1 MKQTTEVLLSL
12 IQSALWGAKVD
23 LAEQAWTHEQYQA
36 VMSLAKEQALAGL
49 VSQALID
56 SGVKL
61 EKKDALE
68 MYSLQRNIRQRNA
81 FMDNAVVQL
90 CRKMEEL
97 GVRIF
102 VMKGQTLAV
111 LYPDASLRQS
121 GDIDFLCYPDD
132 WDKAIGFFRAKKN
145 LKITDD
151 TTEKH
156 VSFNI
161 KGVEF
166 ELHRKLVA
174 FAAPKHRRYWEEMV
188 MPEMWD
194 SLTTVEIGGYAVP
207 TLAPVY
213 NTLYV
218 FVHSFAHLLDEGVGL
233 RQFCDLA
240 KTLSV
245 LPQNEKNIATL
256 NRHLEGIG
264 LRRAFSGFGA
274 ILTDY
279 LGFPEESFPFEI
291 AADDHKRAPKLFENI
306 LEMGNFG
313 HNKQF
318 TQHSGVSH
326 GLQHLGRITLQ
337 ARRFYHYA
345 PAEAWWRIPYMF
357 KWWAG
362 KIWRMISNK

>member
-1 MKQTTEVLLSL
+1 MFLKLLCCALRGATCDLKGQT
-12 IQSALWGAKVD
+12 
-23 LAEQAWTHEQYQA
+23 WTHEQYQA
-36 VMSLAKEQALAGL
+36 VISLAKEQALAGL

-61 EKKDALE
+61 ENTDALE
-68 MYSLQRNIRQRNA
+68 VFTLQQKIRNRNTL
-81 FMDNAVVQL
+81 MDKAVVQL
-90 CRKMEEL
+90 CRKMEQL

-111 LYPDASLRQS
+111 LYPDSGLRQS
-121 GDIDFLCYPDD
+121 GDVDFLCYPDD
-132 WDKAIGFFRAKKN
+132 WDKAIGFFRSFKN
-145 LKITDD
+145 LDITEN

-161 KGVEF
+161 QGVEY
-166 ELHRKLVA
+166 ELHRKLTA
-174 FAAPKHRRYWEEMV
+174 FAAPSHRRYWEEVV
-188 MPEMWD
+188 MPEVWGAVASVKIED
-194 SLTTVEIGGYAVP
+194 YAVP
-207 TLAPVY
+207 TLSPVH

-233 RQFCDLA
+233 RQFSDWA
-240 KTLSV
+240 KTLEV
-245 LPQNEKNIATL
+245 MPRNEKDIATL
-256 NRHLEGIG
+256 ERHLEGIG
-264 LRRAFSGFGA
+264 LRKAFSGFGA

-291 AADDHKRAPKLFENI
+291 TADDHKRAPELFENM

-345 PAEAWWRIPYMF
+345 PAEVWWKIPYMF
-357 KWWAG
+357 NWWAG
-362 KIWRMISNK
+362 KIWRIISNK